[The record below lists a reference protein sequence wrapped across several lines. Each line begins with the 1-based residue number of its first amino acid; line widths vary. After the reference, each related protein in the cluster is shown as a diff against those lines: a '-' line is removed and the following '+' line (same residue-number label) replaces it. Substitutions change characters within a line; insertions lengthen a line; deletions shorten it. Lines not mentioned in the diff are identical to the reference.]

1 MGETFE
7 VLGKYRWEQLAV
19 QEIPVYH
26 ALMIHPEASIEDI
39 SIIMGHD
46 QAIRQCE
53 NTLAT
58 LFPQIPKVAGVGE
71 YMDNAAIAEGVATG
85 KLPKHIASIGHVSL
99 ADIYG
104 LTVVQEN
111 LQDRSDNR
119 TTFLIVER

>member
-19 QEIPVYH
+19 QEIPVHH
-26 ALMIHPEASIEDI
+26 ALMIHPEANIEGI

-53 NTLAT
+53 NTLIA
-58 LFPQIPKVAGVGE
+58 LFPHIPKVAGVGE

-85 KLPKHIASIGHVSL
+85 KLPKHIASIGHASL

-104 LTVVQEN
+104 LMVVQEN

-119 TTFLIVER
+119 TTFLIVQR

>member
-19 QEIPVYH
+19 QEIPVHH
-26 ALMIHPEASIEDI
+26 ALMIHPEASIEGI

-53 NTLAT
+53 QTLEK
-58 LFPQIPKVAGVGE
+58 LFPQIPKGAGEGE

-85 KLPKHIASIGHVSL
+85 KLPHNIASIGHASL
-99 ADIYG
+99 AEIYG
-104 LTVVQEN
+104 LTIVKQDI
-111 LQDRSDNR
+111 QDRSDNR